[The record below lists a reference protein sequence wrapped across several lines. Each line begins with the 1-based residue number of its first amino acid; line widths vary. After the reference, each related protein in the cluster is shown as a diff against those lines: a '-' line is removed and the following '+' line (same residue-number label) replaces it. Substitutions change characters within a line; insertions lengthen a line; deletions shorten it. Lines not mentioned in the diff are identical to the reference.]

1 MMDVYFVGLSNNAD
15 LVSGVGLGNMALNLL
30 GIQTF
35 IGLNGALET
44 LVPQYYGS
52 IQKCK
57 NKEEKDAILKQC
69 GILL

>member
-52 IQKCK
+52 I
-57 NKEEKDAILKQC
+57 
-69 GILL
+69 